1 MKPIQD
7 SYPFFETNQ
16 VLTSCQ
22 LNQIFDYLDEQ
33 ERLTRAN
40 LIGIGIEC
48 GLEIRL
54 EINGSDKIIHINRGC
69 GVGSAGYLLIEPVD
83 VTLVSYQTYTLPVEV
98 DYPQFNYESG
108 GNMIQYPLWEMF
120 PAGEPNTTLLGKDGG
135 FLDNK
140 AVVLFLELKK
150 EVLRNC
156 SASNCDDK
164 GGEVTATIRRL
175 LIGIDDLTKI
185 IAQANKL
192 GTAYTATDIESA
204 LLSRLNLPDL
214 RLPRFN
220 VPNTS
225 PVSSNEV
232 LAAFLALFHDNKLA
246 ASTGKS
252 LSSAY
257 KAFAPM
263 FQDVYPVDPFAG
275 FSKKFG
281 FLDSVPTDT
290 GQVRFLQYYL
300 DLFDDLIQAYEE
312 FRWKGANLMCACC
325 PPEDLFPR
333 HLMLGLVYP
342 DYVKNSGIYRHDFLS
357 SPAIKGCEERKAELL
372 QLFGRLVEMV
382 SHFTNNPAPPDF
394 TNKEVARRFI
404 PIRITPS
411 KLADVPVSLKA
422 IPYYYLQTGTP
433 PLYQMWNVEKTK
445 RNRAN
450 QNLSY
455 RSDEYHPAAPVFVTN
470 PLKYDLEPYNFLR
483 IEGHLGKNVKT
494 VMSTLLELKATN
506 RLPIEIIALRTGE
519 FDARQAVDL
528 SKESC
533 RFQDLEALYD
543 ALRDEFISALGKTLA
558 SFYQLKV
565 TREIALTNMPK
576 VAMINSFNSDVTI
589 QPSTFGALLE
599 MQYAVLK
606 KSRVNTPASLLRENS
621 INIQDAFIGE
631 STVIQATA
639 SYAQVL
645 LGICNYLKNRALKD
659 FNLVDFRNLYLQLQ
673 ALNVQFKAQADVAS
687 TEWNNLFN
695 LIEAVRYA
703 SQMEA
708 FRSIGEEYIRRLTEV
723 KKKMFLSYFLQ
734 KNPGIQHKAGV
745 PTGGTFIV
753 VYHDNPTPIHL
764 IADAA
769 ANYVTLKSGFQQV
782 GFGSN
787 TSDAITKALERLQI
801 KSDTATVDPDVQL
814 IINELAK
821 QFTSVD
827 AVATKRLQLKTAEQI
842 IAQTVNEFADGT
854 VIADF
859 FLPYICCSDCS
870 PIQYVLPKDPLNF
883 NVAVGLT
890 NADDNAVITVSPIGG
905 TAPYQIKVNNQAYV
919 DLSGDFQLSA
929 GNYTLILRDSL
940 GTVSDPQQISIP
952 AHLALGTPNYEC
964 VGVQG
969 EYVATFQ
976 ITGGTSPYT
985 ANSGKVNGS
994 DYQSDPI
1001 LSSTDTVITITDNHG
1016 ITVSTTLNHTCE
1028 KPCALPCGGDSAKW
1042 AYRLWLQPPG
1052 KGSLYRM
1059 YNATSDITFRF
1070 NGKTINL
1077 PGSIDLLQM
1086 SVDILNKDYANA
1098 MTKMIGKLND
1108 TIQKS
1113 LIELLGDSGKN
1124 RLVISYEPANSD
1136 PFGVL
1141 RIESFVCETFNL
1153 EFEYKV
1159 SKPIQ
1164 GLALNFRYTN
1174 EPDDS
1179 GKSFNG
1185 IITLNREMKVQTS
1198 IPAFDGLKRNQCS
1211 GTGYAKICT
1220 AEMIK
1225 PELVIKPSD
1234 NNTFVFEGISK
1245 DTNVNSWVW
1254 DLLNTDGDEPFYA
1267 GEPAKAVVLKP
1278 TGIIRLTVINSN
1290 GCFNVGEN
1298 KFQ

>member
-54 EINGSDKIIHINRGC
+54 DINGNDKIIHINRGC

-83 VTLVSYQTYTLPVEV
+83 VTLVSYQSYTLPVEV
-98 DYPQFNYESG
+98 VYPQFKYESG
-108 GNMIQYPLWEMF
+108 GNMLQYPLWQMF
-120 PAGEPNTTLLGKDGG
+120 PAGEPNTTLLGKDAG

-140 AVVLFLELKK
+140 AVILFLELKK

-175 LIGIDDLTKI
+175 LIGMDDLTKI

-225 PVSSNEV
+225 PVTSNEV
-232 LAAFLALFHDNKLA
+232 LAAFLALFHNNKLA
-246 ASTGKS
+246 ASTGKA

-275 FSKKFG
+275 FTKKFG

-312 FRWKGANLMCACC
+312 FRWKGANLLCACC

-342 DYVKNSGIYRHDFLS
+342 GYLKNPGIYRHDFLS
-357 SPAIKGCEERKAELL
+357 SPAIKGCEERKAEVM

-382 SHFTNNPAPPDF
+382 SHFTNNPTPPDF
-394 TNKEVARRFI
+394 INKEVARKFI

-411 KLADVPVSLKA
+411 KLADVPLSVKA

-455 RSDEYHPAAPVFVTN
+455 RSDEYHPAAPVFVAS

-494 VMSTLLELKATN
+494 VMSTLLEIKTTN
-506 RLPIEIIALRTGE
+506 RLPIEVIALRTGQ

-528 SKESC
+528 TKESC
-533 RFQDLEALYD
+533 RFEDLEALFD

-558 SFYQLKV
+558 SFYQQKIS
-565 TREIALTNMPK
+565 REIALTSMPK
-576 VAMINSFNSDVTI
+576 VALINSFNPDVTI

-599 MQYAVLK
+599 LQYATMR
-606 KSRVNTPASLLRENS
+606 KSRINRLSSYQNAGAV
-621 INIQDAFIGE
+621 NIQDAFIGE
-631 STVIQATA
+631 SAIIRATA

-645 LGICNYLKNRALKD
+645 LDICNYLKNRALKD
-659 FNLVDFRNLYLQLQ
+659 FNLVEFHNLYIQLQ
-673 ALNVQFKAQADVAS
+673 TLNVQFKAQADAAS

-734 KNPGIQHKAGV
+734 KNPGIQHKGGV
-745 PTGGTFIV
+745 PIGGTFIV
-753 VYHDNPTPIHL
+753 VYHDNPTPIRL
-764 IADAA
+764 VADAA
-769 ANYVTLKSGFQQV
+769 ASFDTLKSGFQQV

-787 TSDAITKALERLQI
+787 TSDTITKALGRLQI
-801 KSDTATVDPDVQL
+801 KSDTALVDPDVQL

-827 AVATKRLQLKTAEQI
+827 TVATKRLQLKTAEQI

-859 FLPYICCSDCS
+859 YLPYICCSDCS

-890 NADDNAVITVSPIGG
+890 NSDDNAAITVTPIGG
-905 TAPYQIKVNNQAYV
+905 TAPYQIKVNALDYA
-919 DLSGDFQLSA
+919 DLSGDFPLSA
-929 GNYTLILRDSL
+929 GNYTLILRDST
-940 GTVSDPQQISIP
+940 GTVSDQQQITIP

-976 ITGGTSPYT
+976 ITGGISPYT
-985 ANSGKVNGS
+985 ANLGKVNS
-994 DYQSDPI
+994 FDYQSDPI
-1001 LSSTDTVITITDNHG
+1001 PSSTDTVITITDSQG
-1016 ITVSTTLNHTCE
+1016 IAVSTTLNHICE
-1028 KPCALPCGGDSAKW
+1028 KPCTLPCGGDSAKW
-1042 AYRLWLQPPG
+1042 AYRLWLQPAG

-1059 YNATSDITFRF
+1059 YTATSDIIFRF

-1077 PGSIDLLQM
+1077 PGSVDLLQM
-1086 SVDILNKDYANA
+1086 SVDVLNKDYTNA
-1098 MTKMIGKLND
+1098 MIKMIGNLND

-1113 LIELLGDSGKN
+1113 LVELFGDSGKN
-1124 RLVISYEPANSD
+1124 RLVITYEPAISD

-1179 GKSFNG
+1179 GKPFNG
-1185 IITLNREMKVQTS
+1185 TITLNREMKVQTL

-1211 GTGYAKICT
+1211 GTDYAKICT
-1220 AEMIK
+1220 GTMLK
-1225 PELVIKPSD
+1225 PELGIKPLD
-1234 NNTFVFEGISK
+1234 QNTFVFEGISK

-1254 DLLNTDGDEPFYA
+1254 DLMNTDGDEPFYA
-1267 GEPAKAVVLKP
+1267 GKQVKAIVQKP
-1278 TGIIRLTVINSN
+1278 VGNVRLTVINDN
-1290 GCFNVGEN
+1290 GCFMFNESPI
-1298 KFQ
+1298 